1 LQELLEIITN
11 MTYTLTLTPYLA
23 AMLDA
28 ACRATGLDT
37 LRIFP
42 AHLTRHPE
50 QPGATHPAAVLPTQ
64 HPAATTATPVAPVA
78 AAIPPA
84 PVYESDEDFLAGFTL
99 R

>member
-1 LQELLEIITN
+1 

-28 ACRATGLDT
+28 ACRSTGLDT
-37 LRIFP
+37 LNIFP
-42 AHLTRHPE
+42 SVLNRSGYT
-50 QPGATHPAAVLPTQ
+50 TPAAVLPTQ

-84 PVYESDEDFLAGFTL
+84 PVYENDEDFLASLSL